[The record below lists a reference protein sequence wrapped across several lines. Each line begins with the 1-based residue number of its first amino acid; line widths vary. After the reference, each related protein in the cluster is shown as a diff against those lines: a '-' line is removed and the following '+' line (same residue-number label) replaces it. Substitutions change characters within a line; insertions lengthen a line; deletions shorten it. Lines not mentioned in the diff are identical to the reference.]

1 MAFPRARVDSKD
13 VPRLWKVPM
22 YYFFDFY
29 TYLDNSDV
37 VLFTQSQSVKGALSR
52 LHEISFNDVLRL

>member
-22 YYFFDFY
+22 YYFY
-29 TYLDNSDV
+29 AYLDNSDV